1 MPKKEVSYGFK
12 VSAGIVSLLP
22 DQNVP
27 AAQTS
32 AESGSHSPV
41 SSETLAHFAATA
53 LQSSCITS
61 RMPDALFA
69 IIISAYYLYHF
80 LQRDFQR
87 LLNKEDGQRA
97 QWEYPFA
104 VAGLNLSF
112 MMVELLDLKAGV
124 CTSS

>member
-1 MPKKEVSYGFK
+1 MCQQRHS
-12 VSAGIVSLLP
+12 
-22 DQNVP
+22 P
-27 AAQTS
+27 AK
-32 AESGSHSPV
+32 SGSHGP
-41 SSETLAHFAATA
+41 SSTKTLAHFAAPA
-53 LQSSCITS
+53 LQSFCITR

-69 IIISAYYLYHF
+69 IIISAYYLYNI

-124 CTSS
+124 CTSLRFSPQLGILPVLRFD